1 MAGVRILQVIEPSGG
16 GSGRHVVDLSEALI
30 DAGHQVALVYS
41 PLRAEPRFETE
52 VAALPLAALERL
64 PLRREI
70 GLWDF
75 AALRALNRLIARLG
89 PFEILHGHSAKA
101 GALARLAH
109 APGAARVYTPHALA
123 MMGAAGLAKTAAGVV
138 EFGLARAR
146 TDAVVAVS
154 TEEAAVARRWGL
166 PKDRLHIVP
175 NGLARAPHRDRSAAR
190 RTMDVSDSALIVGF
204 VGRLSPQKDP
214 VRFARAVRLAKQ
226 DNPRILGVM
235 IGAGPLAEAVAEA
248 GGEAARSIGDA
259 DARRLMAGFDLFV
272 MTSRYEADAYALIE
286 AAALGLPIVT
296 TDVGGTDRLLACGA
310 RIDRLATDA
319 TAQSLAGAIVSALCR
334 PPGLYAA
341 AAIPSAKEMAAH
353 IQDVYRQ
360 AFQRRRLGV

>member
-1 MAGVRILQVIEPSGG
+1 MRILQVIEPSGG

-30 DAGHQVALVYS
+30 GAGHQVALVYS

-123 MMGAAGLAKTAAGVV
+123 MMGAAGLAKIAAGVV

-154 TEEAAVARRWGL
+154 TEEAAVARRWGFT
-166 PKDRLHIVP
+166 KDRLHIVP
-175 NGLARAPHRDRSAAR
+175 NGLARAPHRDRAVAR
-190 RTMDVSDSALIVGF
+190 QLMDVPDSALIVGF

-214 VRFARAVRLAKQ
+214 MRFARAVRLARQ
-226 DNPRILGVM
+226 GDPRVLGVV
-235 IGAGPLAEAVAEA
+235 IGGGPLAAAVAET
-248 GGEAARSIGDA
+248 GGEAVRSIGEA

-296 TDVGGTDRLLACGA
+296 TNVGGTDRLLACGA
-310 RIDRLATDA
+310 RLDRVAADIAPERLAEA
-319 TAQSLAGAIVSALCR
+319 MLAALRR
-334 PPGLYAA
+334 PPRLGSAPA
-341 AAIPSAKEMAAH
+341 TPSAAEMAA
-353 IQDVYRQ
+353 QTLEVYRQ
-360 AFQRRRLGV
+360 AFRRRRPDG